1 VIEWLAWTMVA
12 IALAQAFL
20 AIGYSLA
27 GSPPND
33 YTLGATL
40 LIALLLVV
48 QVVISVW
55 QQVVAG
61 QTPSGD
67 AVEYWAYLITAV
79 VLPPAA
85 IVWGVIERSRWS
97 TLVLALVGFSIAV
110 MVYRMHHIWFV
121 QVA

>member
-1 VIEWLAWTMVA
+1 VIEWFAWTVVA

-20 AIGYSLA
+20 AIGYALA

-40 LIALLLVV
+40 LIAVLLVV

-55 QQVVAG
+55 QQVAG
-61 QTPSGD
+61 QSASGD
-67 AVEYWAYLITAV
+67 SVEYWAYLLTAV

-110 MVYRMHHIWFV
+110 MVYRMHHIWFI

>member
-1 VIEWLAWTMVA
+1 MIEWFAWTVVA

-20 AIGYSLA
+20 AIGYALA

-40 LIALLLVV
+40 LIAVLLVV

-55 QQVVAG
+55 QQLAG
-61 QTPSGD
+61 QSASGD
-67 AVEYWAYLITAV
+67 SVEYWAYLLTAV

-110 MVYRMHHIWFV
+110 MVYRMHHIWFI

>member
-1 VIEWLAWTMVA
+1 VIEWFAWAVVA
-12 IALAQAFL
+12 LSLGASFL

-40 LIALLLVV
+40 VVGVLLVV
-48 QVVISVW
+48 QVGVTLW
-55 QQVVAG
+55 QQVAG
-61 QTPSGD
+61 NQPTGD
-67 AVEYWAYLITAV
+67 VVEFWAYLLTAV
-79 VLPPAA
+79 LLPPAA

-97 TLVLALVGFSIAV
+97 TLVLALVGFSVAV

>member
-1 VIEWLAWTMVA
+1 VIEWFAWTVVA

-20 AIGYSLA
+20 AIGYALA

-40 LIALLLVV
+40 LIAVLLVV

-55 QQVVAG
+55 QQLAG
-61 QTPSGD
+61 QSASGD
-67 AVEYWAYLITAV
+67 SVEYWAYLLTAV

-110 MVYRMHHIWFV
+110 MVYRMHHIWFI

>member
-1 VIEWLAWTMVA
+1 MIEWLAWAMVA
-12 IALAQAFL
+12 VSLGAAFL
-20 AIGYSLA
+20 AIGYALA

-40 LIALLLVV
+40 LVAVGLLVL
-48 QVVISVW
+48 VVVTIW
-55 QQVVAG
+55 QQVLGLGPAG
-61 QTPSGD
+61 D
-67 AVEYWAYLITAV
+67 IVEFWAYLITAAL
-79 VLPPAA
+79 LPPAA
-85 IVWGVIERSRWS
+85 IVWGLIERSRWS

>member
-1 VIEWLAWTMVA
+1 MIEWLAWVMVA
-12 IALAQAFL
+12 LSLAASLL

-40 LIALLLVV
+40 VIGVLLII
-48 QVVISVW
+48 QVVITIW
-55 QQVVAG
+55 QQAIGNSATGDVV
-61 QTPSGD
+61 
-67 AVEYWAYLITAV
+67 EFWAYLLTAA

-85 IVWGVIERSRWS
+85 IVWGLVERSRWS
-97 TLVLALVGFSIAV
+97 TLVLALVGFSVAV
-110 MVYRMHHIWFV
+110 MVYRMHHIWFI